1 MNVTSFLKKDGVS
14 MGLNG
19 LGIVL
24 FCWVLICLCFS
35 SAQAKDYDYISISNP
50 FLNKTPLAVTQFK
63 AFTGH
68 DAEVKDGAKAE
79 QILKDALDFTG
90 YLKVIDS
97 MAFLSN
103 PAQTGIQLGQ
113 INFKDWT
120 GIGAELLITA
130 GIEEKD
136 GQVKLKMRLFDTFN
150 TKLLVGKIYT
160 GKSSQLRE
168 IIHMFCAEVSFKLTG
183 NYGVFNSK
191 ISFVSTVNGHKEIF
205 VCDFDGYNPKQI
217 THHKSIS
224 LSPAWSHDSQWL
236 AYVSY
241 VKGKPDIYVKHLKG
255 NRGAIIN
262 YDGMNIS
269 PDWMPGQLK
278 LAATLSFSG
287 SQEIYLLTKKGEII
301 KRVTKSWGVNVS
313 PKFSPDGKRIAFTSS
328 RGGNPQ
334 IYLQELESG
343 EIRRLTFQGRYN
355 TSPAWSP
362 DGKKMAYVGIEK
374 NKINIFVMDLES
386 GASVQLTMNQKDNED
401 PTWSPDGSL
410 IAFKSNREGGRKSRV
425 FVMTA
430 AGTDQR
436 RLLTLKGQQS
446 QPRWSLAMGAV
457 GAVGA
462 AGSEN

>member
-1 MNVTSFLKKDGVS
+1 
-14 MGLNG
+14 MGLHGWRVAIVSWVVLG
-19 LGIVL
+19 L
-24 FCWVLICLCFS
+24 FFS
-35 SAQAKDYDYISISNP
+35 PVQGKEYDYISINNP
-50 FLNKTPLAVTQFK
+50 FLNKTPVAVTQFK
-63 AFTGH
+63 TFNGH
-68 DAEVKDGAKAE
+68 DAEVKDGAIAE
-79 QILKDALDFTG
+79 QILKDSLNFTG
-90 YLKVIDS
+90 YLKVMDP

-103 PAQTGIQLGQ
+103 PAQTGIQDGQ
-113 INFKDWT
+113 INFKNWT

-130 GIEEKD
+130 GIEEHD
-136 GQVKLKMRLFDTFN
+136 GQVKLTMRLFDTYS
-150 TKLLVGKIYT
+150 TKRLVGISYGGT
-160 GKSSQLRE
+160 RSQIRE
-168 IIHMFCAEVSFKLTG
+168 IIHKFCSKVSYALTG
-183 NYGVFNSK
+183 NFGVFNSK
-191 ISFVSTVNGHKEIF
+191 ISFVSTVNGNKEIF
-205 VCDFDGYNPKQI
+205 ICDFDGYNPRQI

-224 LSPAWSHDSQWL
+224 LSPAWSHDSKWL

-241 VKGKPDIYVKHLKG
+241 AKGKPDIYIKNLKG
-255 NRGAIIN
+255 NRGAIVN

-287 SQEIYLLTKKGEII
+287 SQQIYLLTKKGEII

-313 PKFSPDGKRIAFTSS
+313 PKFSPDGKRILFTSS
-328 RGGNPQ
+328 KGGNPQ

-343 EIRRLTFQGRYN
+343 EVRRLTFQGRYN

-362 DGKKMAYVGIEK
+362 DGKKIAYVGIEK

-386 GASVQLTMNQKDNED
+386 GNSVQLTMNQRDNED

-410 IAFKSNREGGRKSRV
+410 IAFKSNREGGKSRV

-446 QPRWSLAMGAV
+446 QPHWSRTI
-457 GAVGA
+457 
-462 AGSEN
+462 AGDN